1 VDALLMLPQLAAIYC
16 ALVRRPLVCGVCCAI
31 GLLTNV
37 KAVSVVATCALWFL
51 SDLPM
56 LAAGLLVPL
65 AVAAIAG
72 ASLGGLRDFYEQV
85 WQWGLVYAGTK
96 SSVGMAVRRCAD
108 WLGFHAAL
116 LAGIVLALREV
127 RYRFGVWLLLSCV
140 PLFMGNHFAP
150 RYFFQVLP
158 VMVILASRGIVV
170 GLERFGRPGAA
181 LLAVLLLMPM
191 VRFGPRYAELIWD
204 NVEHRQTTWSDAA
217 LDIDSQQV
225 AHIINARKQA
235 GDTLFVWGYRP
246 DVYVYTRLVPPGK
259 FSDSQPLDGVPADRH
274 LESSEASVG
283 IPAGRNRSQLI
294 QTEPTFV
301 VDGLGLLNP
310 ALKVE
315 GFGDMS
321 VWMRRYRLIAETK
334 LSRIY
339 ARE

>member
-1 VDALLMLPQLAAIYC
+1 
-16 ALVRRPLVCGVCCAI
+16 
-31 GLLTNV
+31 
-37 KAVSVVATCALWFL
+37 
-51 SDLPM
+51 
-56 LAAGLLVPL
+56 
-65 AVAAIAG
+65 
-72 ASLGGLRDFYEQV
+72 
-85 WQWGLVYAGTK
+85 
-96 SSVGMAVRRCAD
+96 
-108 WLGFHAAL
+108 
-116 LAGIVLALREV
+116 
-127 RYRFGVWLLLSCV
+127 
-140 PLFMGNHFAP
+140 
-150 RYFFQVLP
+150 
-158 VMVILASRGIVV
+158 MVILASRGIVV

-283 IPAGRNRSQLI
+283 IPAGRNRSRLI

-321 VWMRRYRLIAETK
+321 VWMRNYRLIAETK